1 MTFSLQE
8 TQPRPQYNT
17 KKIAFPHILIKCP
30 LGLRLKETLNFLLK
44 IFLVNVKKFYLFVC
58 LFVCYRFGSMS
69 HSGDM
74 KNRSSVKI
82 KKSPKKNL

>member
-8 TQPRPQYNT
+8 TQPRPQCNT

-44 IFLVNVKKFYLFVC
+44 IFLVNVKKFCLFVC
-58 LFVCYRFGSMS
+58 LFVCYPFGAMS
-69 HSGDM
+69 HRGDM
-74 KNRSSVKI
+74 KYSSSVKTEQ
-82 KKSPKKNL
+82 PPEKNL